1 MYSPSLPWI
10 FRPSNKSECM
20 GGLAVHRF
28 LPTLYAPST
37 IFAGRGNDR
46 ETILLHPGREK
57 VCSRQTEKQGRKS
70 HQLIRSR

>member
-37 IFAGRGNDR
+37 ILAGRGNDR
-46 ETILLHPGREK
+46 ETILLHPGRE
-57 VCSRQTEKQGRKS
+57 
-70 HQLIRSR
+70 